1 MYQSSRGGANLI
13 IDRCMFDSSLVCG
26 STNLDDCIGCD
37 VGPGPRVP
45 LRRDDYKAI
54 ERATRLCQCELR
66 DASKSEVVDVLQ
78 TLLADRY
85 RKECWRVTKPI
96 IDVREKRVE
105 TMTRSCR
112 NALHGLA
119 LFEALLVIDSLA
131 SELGAAAPER
141 CEDIAASEEALI
153 VETCIALG
161 LPDGGK
167 A

>member
-1 MYQSSRGGANLI
+1 MRN
-13 IDRCMFDSSLVCG
+13 
-26 STNLDDCIGCD
+26 DDQ
-37 VGPGPRVP
+37 
-45 LRRDDYKAI
+45 KAI
-54 ERATRLCQCELR
+54 ERATSICQRALQ

-105 TMTRSCR
+105 DMTRSCR

-141 CEDIAASEEALI
+141 CEDVAASEEAML

-161 LPDGGK
+161 LKDGD